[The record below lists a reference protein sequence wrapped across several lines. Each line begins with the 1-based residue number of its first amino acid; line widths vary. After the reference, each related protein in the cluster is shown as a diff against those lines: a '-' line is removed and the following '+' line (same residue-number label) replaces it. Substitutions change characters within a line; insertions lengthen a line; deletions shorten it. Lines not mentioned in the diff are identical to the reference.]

1 MTCTPT
7 QRSASFKRGSTFAGG
22 ATYTPPAGG
31 PANLN
36 SVTIESDVV
45 DSAGNTYSLSVV
57 KTGNLTFTLSY
68 QDTTGWAIGQAKWDI
83 KFINAGVVFYSDT
96 MRLNIS
102 EQVTV

>member
-7 QRSASFKRGSTFAGG
+7 QRTANFKRGSTFAAS

-36 SVTIESDVV
+36 SVTIESDVI
-45 DSAGNTYSLSVV
+45 DAGGSVYSLSIV
-57 KTGNLTFTLSY
+57 KTGNLTFNLSY
-68 QDTTGWAIGQAKWDI
+68 QDTTGWALGQAKWDI
-83 KFINAGVVFYSDT
+83 KFINAGVVFFTET
-96 MRLNIS
+96 MRLNVA